1 MKTCLKISFIVNLSS
16 GFFCIIPKMK
26 LFAYSVT
33 SIYSGNFTS
42 SSTYIREIVL
52 FYSNRVMS
60 KYGKGF
66 FRVNISMSSYRLP
79 KYQPSN
85 HIQFIEQF
93 RANSTKVSLKPFF
106 SCLNHCV
113 LPNQNHKF

>member
-42 SSTYIREIVL
+42 SSTYIRDIVL

-66 FRVNISMSSYRLP
+66 FRVNISMSSYQLP

-93 RANSTKVSLKPFF
+93 QANSIKVILRLFF
-106 SCLNHCV
+106 SCLNHYV